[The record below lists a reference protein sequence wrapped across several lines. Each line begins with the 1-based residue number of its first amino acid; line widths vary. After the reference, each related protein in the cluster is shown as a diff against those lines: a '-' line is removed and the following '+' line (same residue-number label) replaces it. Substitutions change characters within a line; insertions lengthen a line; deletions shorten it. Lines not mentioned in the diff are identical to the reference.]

1 MSDQPGIDELVG
13 ALRALQVSFQLT
25 AVEATIETNRG
36 LVGVRLTGVRYPIGE
51 IFDSDGNRFQLPQPL
66 DG

>member
-51 IFDSDGNRFQLPQPL
+51 IFDSNGNRFQLPQPL

>member
-13 ALRALQVSFQLT
+13 ALRALQATFQL
-25 AVEATIETNRG
+25 AAIEATIETSRG